1 MTVSIFIHIYK
12 PFFFLLES
20 ILLKMIA
27 LSWHCYQSCDL
38 AAEEIWPVAA
48 DLEVIQQ
55 AVVSILGLFKGGYMP
70 EV

>member
-1 MTVSIFIHIYK
+1 
-12 PFFFLLES
+12 
-20 ILLKMIA
+20 MIA